1 MTASSRYI
9 PLFRCPL
16 LTSLHILAASIRL
29 PAPTGLVPTVG
40 GTLVRVLRLAAS
52 VEANAAANSQGGALS
67 SFYRSFGHA
76 DGTQYQ
82 NDNMAPDGI
91 QWRGRPP
98 VRRADN
104 VTVYEYRTAVN
115 RTIRSITGP
124 LEIGSVCPNQEWQNN
139 LKVKAMLARR
149 QDDDRTS
156 SKTQMEAAGMLEKDK
171 LGATDKI
178 VEQL

>member
-1 MTASSRYI
+1 MTNTGRPRIFALASYLI
-9 PLFRCPL
+9 
-16 LTSLHILAASIRL
+16 AAVS
-29 PAPTGLVPTVG
+29 APTGLVPTVG

-52 VEANAAANSQGGALS
+52 VEAIAAANGQGGALS
-67 SFYRSFGHA
+67 SFYQSFGRA

-149 QDDDRTS
+149 QDDDDCTS
-156 SKTQMEAAGMLEKDK
+156 SKTQMEAAGMLEKDE